1 MRIIIAPD
9 KFKGSLSALEV
20 CDIIKATLTIKNP
33 QLEIDTIPLADGGEG
48 TCEILTNLS
57 NGTIIPLEVMDPLMR
72 KINSN
77 YGLSGDGKVAFIEMA
92 LASGLQ
98 LLKPEERN
106 CTITTT
112 FGTGQLIKHAIEHGA
127 QEIVMGIGGS
137 ATNDAGMGMAQAL
150 GYRFISKSG
159 KPLEGIGKNLI
170 EIAEIDKS
178 EIDPKLLNTRFT
190 ILSDVENPLHG
201 KEGAAFV
208 FAKQK
213 GATESDIKLLDQG
226 LRNFDFVAQGMN
238 CNVTFAGS
246 GAAGG
251 LGAGS
256 KLFLNAQI
264 KSGIDFIMNYTQL
277 EKKIK
282 NADMV
287 ITGEGKV
294 DSQTLSGKVV
304 KGVASLTHQY
314 HKKLILVCGIC
325 ELNEYQQQQLGF
337 TQLISVHDAAISVEH
352 AIKNAKAILKEK
364 ARQIQIG
371 SAQ

>member
-20 CDIIKATLTIKNP
+20 CDIIKISLTTKNP
-33 QLEIDTIPLADGGEG
+33 QLKIDTVPLADGGEG

-57 NGTIIPLEVMDPLMR
+57 NGTMVPLEVMDPLMR
-72 KINSN
+72 KIKSR

-106 CTITTT
+106 CTITST
-112 FGTGQLIKHAIEHGA
+112 FGTGQLIKHAMEHGA

-178 EIDPKLLNTRFT
+178 ELNPNLLNTVFT

-201 KEGAAFV
+201 KEGAAFI
-208 FAKQK
+208 FGKQK
-213 GATESDIKLLDQG
+213 GATEDDIKLLDQG
-226 LRNFDFVAQGMN
+226 LRNFDLVAQRMN
-238 CNVTFAGS
+238 CNVMFAGS

-264 KSGIDFIMNYTQL
+264 KSGIDFIMNFTEL

-282 NADMV
+282 NADIV

-304 KGVASLTHQY
+304 KGVATLAHQY
-314 HKKLILVCGIC
+314 QKKLILVCGTC
-325 ELNEYQQQQLGF
+325 ELNEYQQQRLGIA
-337 TQLISVHDAAISVEH
+337 QLISIHDAAIPMDD
-352 AIKNAKAILKEK
+352 AMKNAKTILKEK
-364 ARQIQIG
+364 ARQIQT
-371 SAQ
+371 